1 MGLLIQLFDS
11 LEGSPLQ
18 TSAITAVAS
27 VSIFIASLASLVVY
41 YNSSSKTIKPLPAKI
56 ANNKARKLGTWKPED
71 YKLPVP
77 PAYPEWDIKTFKPL
91 PYRAFKHKYNVTM
104 GIRNMDPNSWIELDN
119 EWNKFHDLK
128 MKRIEEKGEEVY
140 GTLPEAKAASLELLE
155 ELRKFLPARYP
166 SLFERTA
173 DGMKNLETG
182 EVHRMVEPLLE
193 DPMLTVARLLQD
205 DVAIMIENEQ
215 GEYYLKGGCIM
226 LAGFWRLKDKFNT
239 SLSTIHTSGDVPKYN
254 THLKKGMEKFFVRLT
269 PEAPVVRNNYF
280 IQTDDNLDWSSSIGD
295 EDNETVGWY
304 TADPA
309 KSVEKIWYR
318 SERQSVRR
326 LPITGA
332 VIFTIRTY
340 FLPLTEMC
348 KEPYVPKRLLD
359 GIESWSDDVREYRG
373 YDKFYEVVLPYL
385 REKVAEQAAMG
396 YTDENE
402 AEQYPF

>member
-1 MGLLIQLFDS
+1 MGILIQAVDS
-11 LEGSPLQ
+11 IQAAFQ
-18 TSAITAVAS
+18 TGDFVAIS
-27 VSIFIASLASLVVY
+27 LLSLIIASLTSVVLY
-41 YNSSSKTIKPLPAKI
+41 YICGPKSIKPLPAKE
-56 ANNKARKLGTWKPED
+56 ANNKARKLGQWKPED

-77 PAYPEWDIKTFKPL
+77 PAYSGWDIKTTKPL

-119 EWNKFHDLK
+119 EWHKFHDLK
-128 MKRIEEKGEEVY
+128 MKRIEEKGTEVY
-140 GTLPEAKAASLELLE
+140 GTLPEAKDAALELLA

-166 SLFERTA
+166 SLFQKTS
-173 DGMKNLETG
+173 DGLKNLETN
-182 EVHRMVEPLLE
+182 ESHRTIEPLKE
-193 DPMLTVARLLQD
+193 DPSLTIARLLQD
-205 DVAIMIENEQ
+205 DVAIMIENDK

-226 LAGFWRLKDKFNT
+226 LAGFWRLKDKLNT

-280 IQTDDNLDWSSSIGD
+280 IQTDDHLDWSSSIGD
-295 EDNETVGWY
+295 ENNEKVGWY
-304 TADPA
+304 TANPA
-309 KSVEKIWYR
+309 KSIDQIWYR

-348 KEPYVPKRLLD
+348 KEPFIPKRLLD

-373 YDKFYEVVLPYL
+373 YEKFYETVLPYL
-385 REKVAEQAAMG
+385 REKVKEQESMG
-396 YTDENE
+396 YTHDTEV
-402 AEQYPF
+402 EQYPF